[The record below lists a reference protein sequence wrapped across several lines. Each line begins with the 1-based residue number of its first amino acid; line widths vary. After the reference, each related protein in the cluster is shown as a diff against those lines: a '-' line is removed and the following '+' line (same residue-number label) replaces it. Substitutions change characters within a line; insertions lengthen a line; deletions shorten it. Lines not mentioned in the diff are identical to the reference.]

1 MIDISFK
8 INGRT
13 VNPRNIGD
21 ELEKAVLTEVGDS
34 IKKSLRS
41 VSCPVH
47 HKHPKVVIQG
57 RDLSNLSFEI
67 SGCCDELIQKATSKL
82 E

>member
-1 MIDISFK
+1 MLDVSFK

-41 VSCPVH
+41 VSCPTH
-47 HKHPKVVIQG
+47 HKQPKVVIQG
-57 RDLSNLSFEI
+57 RNFSDLSFEI
-67 SGCCDELIQKATSKL
+67 SGCCDELIKKATSKL
-82 E
+82 K